1 MTPAEMRAADADRER
16 VALALAS
23 HTGAG
28 RLTLDEYSERV
39 AAAYSARTM
48 GELSAITRDL
58 PALAPPRDAGLTA
71 NRSAYSL
78 WGVSAAIA
86 VAVAVAGLGAA
97 SVAYA
102 GPLMSAWGFGCA

>member
-16 VALALAS
+16 VASALAS

-28 RLTLDEYSERV
+28 RLTLDEFSERV

-58 PALAPPRDAGLTA
+58 PAPGDAGLPASRPAHTL
-71 NRSAYSL
+71 SSIP
-78 WGVSAAIA
+78 AAIA
-86 VAVAVAGLGAA
+86 VAVAVLILGAA

-102 GPLMSAWGFGCA
+102 GPLMNAWGFGCA